1 MKQNAKTQRMRLRIA
16 FSGLLQMLFT
26 RTLVPV
32 SLVTY
37 FSSASMFS
45 GNRITTDIGF
55 WYYPLTL
62 TINVPGIK
70 I

>member
-32 SLVTY
+32 SLVAY
-37 FSSASMFS
+37 FSPASMFS
-45 GNRITTDIGF
+45 SNRITTDIGF

-62 TINVPGIK
+62 AINVPGIGL
-70 I
+70 